1 MNSLPKLVIVG
12 AGGFGRECLAWARQC
27 EAFGRDWTIKGFIDD
42 NIEALRGKN
51 TPAPLL
57 GKISDYSPAADERFV
72 IALGVPA
79 IRRRVAEAL
88 EGRGALITGIEH
100 RTAILGDNVSL
111 GVGCILCPYAVV
123 SGNNRLGRGVVVNV
137 HASVD
142 HDANV
147 GDWSQI
153 NCHCDL
159 TAAVELGRE
168 VFLGSSVSII
178 PGVCVGDG
186 AYIGAG
192 AVVLRDVPAGAKQV
206 GVPARPIRSL
216 R

>member
-1 MNSLPKLVIVG
+1 MKSLPQLVIVG
-12 AGGFGRECLAWARQC
+12 AGGFGRECLAWARQS

-42 NIEALRGKN
+42 NTEALYGKN

-57 GKISDYSPAADERFV
+57 GKISDHTPKSDERFLV
-72 IALGVPA
+72 ALGVPT
-79 IRRRVAEAL
+79 IRRRVTESL
-88 EGRGALITGIEH
+88 EGRGAIVTGVVH

-159 TAAVELGRE
+159 TASVELGRE

-178 PGVCVGDG
+178 PGVRVGDG

-192 AVVLRDVPAGAKQV
+192 AVVVRDVPAGAKHV
-206 GVPARPIRSL
+206 GVPARPIRGVT
-216 R
+216 